1 MQFGNIW
8 FDSDCLLPAPALG
21 DRVSWLKRPLSLV
34 EVTSTLECDD
44 AFLSSHSLK
53 ATTLSWASKAEV
65 PREQRR
71 VLGRHSSA
79 AQCCGFI
86 LQSRRHKCGSCEF
99 ITESHSVDQGKDIL
113 SRRYKGKLFPK
124 QLCQPCRLGTPGMT
138 AGYTW
143 NDSSSA
149 GRGRLLE
156 PEQPQLGEAEVSSES
171 SCALLPFGKSAEVIE
186 LSSDSECDSS
196 ENASLDSTTDQ
207 DDGIDLD
214 PDDSGDDAPAGSQDR
229 FWTTLWPG
237 MTRQRSFMSAVKVT
251 ISTHLQW
258 SVNIEWL
265 RCATA

>member
-1 MQFGNIW
+1 
-8 FDSDCLLPAPALG
+8 
-21 DRVSWLKRPLSLV
+21 
-34 EVTSTLECDD
+34 
-44 AFLSSHSLK
+44 
-53 ATTLSWASKAEV
+53 
-65 PREQRR
+65 
-71 VLGRHSSA
+71 
-79 AQCCGFI
+79 
-86 LQSRRHKCGSCEF
+86 
-99 ITESHSVDQGKDIL
+99 
-113 SRRYKGKLFPK
+113 
-124 QLCQPCRLGTPGMT
+124 MT

-251 ISTHLQW
+251 ISITPAVEREHRMAQVRNPLMGVVVERQLEP
-258 SVNIEWL
+258 SHELLEAMTQQKKANQLTIAQLERCTSREWEITMARARNSCCWIL
-265 RCATA
+265 RSWR